1 MEIKYEWEFPTQH
14 GAFSVEM
21 VDFPASHIWLPE
33 GSVVVRRFD
42 GEMGRDHDS
51 EFEWVCFGVKASKID
66 KLWTVD
72 ANSGASGNQLKG
84 ETCTK
89 QNNDAISKD
98 GHVLIVVYIKR
109 T

>member
-1 MEIKYEWEFPTQH
+1 MFDYLRVAWWFEGLMVKWVVIMIRSLNEF
-14 GAFSVEM
+14 V
-21 VDFPASHIWLPE
+21 L
-33 GSVVVRRFD
+33 
-42 GEMGRDHDS
+42 
-51 EFEWVCFGVKASKID
+51 EFALASKID